1 MKNIF
6 YVFKARV
13 TYDDNEQEHG
23 MQRSTLLTNPAMQCI
38 LGTDSTSAVSHIEY
52 GLIKSLESQRRKPS

>member
-6 YVFKARV
+6 CVFKARV
-13 TYDDNEQEHG
+13 TYVDNEQEHG

-38 LGTDSTSAVSHIEY
+38 LGTDSTSAV
-52 GLIKSLESQRRKPS
+52 

>member
-1 MKNIF
+1 MCYCSCIMVLQTKVKRVETVWNLLKMKNIF

-23 MQRSTLLTNPAMQCI
+23 MQRSTLLTNPAMQMN
-38 LGTDSTSAVSHIEY
+38 VF
-52 GLIKSLESQRRKPS
+52 